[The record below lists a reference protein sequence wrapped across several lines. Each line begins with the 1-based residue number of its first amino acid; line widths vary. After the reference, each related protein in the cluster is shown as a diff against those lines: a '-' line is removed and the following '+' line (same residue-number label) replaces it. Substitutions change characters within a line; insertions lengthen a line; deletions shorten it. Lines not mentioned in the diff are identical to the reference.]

1 MYLVQLL
8 LPLYDNSGRP
18 FAPAKL
24 NRVKTLLTRSFGGI
38 TMFRRSP
45 AEGLSEEASGMVRD
59 DIVIFEVMTA
69 QLDRQWCRLVH
80 RCLLGPVRGCRTVS
94 ACPSTGG
101 RPAGRAFLGVS
112 FDVETVHT
120 ENGGPGR
127 CVPPGPAAVQCCYD
141 RCVTGSWGP

>member
-45 AEGLSEEASGMVRD
+45 AEGLSEEGSGVVRD

-69 QLDRQWCRLVH
+69 QLDRQWWKNYRGRLEKQFSQDRIIV
-80 RCLLGPVRGCRTVS
+80 RASPIDLL
-94 ACPSTGG
+94 
-101 RPAGRAFLGVS
+101 
-112 FDVETVHT
+112 
-120 ENGGPGR
+120 
-127 CVPPGPAAVQCCYD
+127 
-141 RCVTGSWGP
+141 